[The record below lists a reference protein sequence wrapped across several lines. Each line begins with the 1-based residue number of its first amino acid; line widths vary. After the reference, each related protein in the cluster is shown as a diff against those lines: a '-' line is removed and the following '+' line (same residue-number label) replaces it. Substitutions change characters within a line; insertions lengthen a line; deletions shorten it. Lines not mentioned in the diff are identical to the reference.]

1 MEKIMA
7 CAIAED
13 SELRNV
19 VVKNLLSVSNQ
30 SFGMVAAQEQK
41 RMQERQ
47 STWPW
52 DTGVTS
58 KQKRERKTGYK

>member
-1 MEKIMA
+1 MA

-30 SFGMVAAQEQK
+30 SFGDGGGAGTKENA
-41 RMQERQ
+41 
-47 STWPW
+47 
-52 DTGVTS
+52 
-58 KQKRERKTGYK
+58 RKAEYMALGYRSDK